1 MMWEAFLAILTLSMA
16 TGAAPEQHC
25 KYDNVIRYLNIS
37 SEKPPPL
44 RTIPKG
50 NWDEPLKVEMQ
61 FILMSILSV
70 TEKLQTVTVYFLLAM
85 KWKDVFATWNP
96 QDFCNISKLVLPV
109 DTFWSPYIVIYEQ
122 VDEEKSLS
130 RPFLSITHNGIIST
144 TQQHRVTITCNL
156 EMHKFP
162 FDIQTCSIS
171 LFSFNHPGAAREQL
185 CKYDDV
191 LQYLNI
197 SSEKAP
203 QLHTIPKEN
212 WKEPLKVEI
221 EFILI
226 SILLVTEKLQTV
238 TIYFL
243 VTMKWKNVFVTW
255 NPQDFCNIS
264 KLVLPVD
271 TFWSPYIIIYEQVD
285 EEKSLS
291 RPLLSITHNG
301 MVSTTQQHQVTVTC
315 SLEMHQFPFDTQMCN
330 MSIASVKYSA
340 TDIIFQSNQTSEEA
354 NKQSQLYHLT
364 NGEWKFTN
372 INIIQYTDLLE
383 EEFVVITYEIS
394 MKRRPI
400 LYVLNLIF
408 PTCALYIL
416 DMAIL
421 FSASSYGDKISF
433 QLSLIIGES
442 VLAVILKDILPTSS
456 DDPPIIVMFF
466 IGVFVLMI
474 MGVLETC
481 LLMQLKKKPLHPLLR
496 ATKLLRCRKQAR
508 TSGSLLHKQGDS
520 LTDVARGQEESRD
533 SNPLG
538 KGNTELPMLTGRM
551 NAEGQRIGT
560 QAELQESESA
570 LLVLEKVLF
579 CSHLLLS
586 LLFSIIIIV
595 QWSS

>member
-1 MMWEAFLAILTLSMA
+1 MWEAFLAILTLSMA

-25 KYDNVIRYLNIS
+25 KYDDVLQYLNIS
-37 SEKPPPL
+37 SEKAPPL
-44 RTIPKG
+44 HTIPKE
-50 NWDEPLKVEMQ
+50 NWKEPLKVETQ
-61 FILMSILSV
+61 FILISILSV
-70 TEKLQTVTVYFLLAM
+70 NEKLQTVTVYFVVTM
-85 KWKDVFATWNP
+85 EWKNVFVTWNP

-144 TQQHRVTITCNL
+144 TQQHQATI
-156 EMHKFP
+156 
-162 FDIQTCSIS
+162 
-171 LFSFNHPGAAREQL
+171 
-185 CKYDDV
+185 
-191 LQYLNI
+191 
-197 SSEKAP
+197 
-203 QLHTIPKEN
+203 
-212 WKEPLKVEI
+212 
-221 EFILI
+221 
-226 SILLVTEKLQTV
+226 
-238 TIYFL
+238 
-243 VTMKWKNVFVTW
+243 
-255 NPQDFCNIS
+255 
-264 KLVLPVD
+264 
-271 TFWSPYIIIYEQVD
+271 
-285 EEKSLS
+285 
-291 RPLLSITHNG
+291 
-301 MVSTTQQHQVTVTC
+301 TC
-315 SLEMHQFPFDTQMCN
+315 SLEMHQFPFDSQTCN
-330 MSIASVKYSA
+330 LSIFSSMYS
-340 TDIIFQSNQTSEEA
+340 DIILLSKQTTEEA

-364 NGEWKFTN
+364 NGEWKFMN
-372 INIIQYTDLLE
+372 INIIEYTDSVDK
-383 EEFVVITYEIS
+383 EEFAVIIYQIS

-408 PTCALYIL
+408 PTCVLYLL

-481 LLMQLKKKPLHPLLR
+481 LLMQLKKKPLHPLLK
-496 ATKLLRCRKQAR
+496 AIKLLRCHKQAR
-508 TSGSLLHKQGDS
+508 TASGNLLSKQGDS
-520 LTDVARGQEESRD
+520 LTEMARGQEERRD
-533 SNPLG
+533 SSPLG
-538 KGNTELPMLTGRM
+538 KGNTELPMLMETI
-551 NAEGQRIGT
+551 NAEGKRIGT
-560 QAELQESESA
+560 QAEVQECEST

>member
-1 MMWEAFLAILTLSMA
+1 MMWDTFLAILTLSLA
-16 TGAAPEQHC
+16 TGAA
-25 KYDNVIRYLNIS
+25 
-37 SEKPPPL
+37 
-44 RTIPKG
+44 T
-50 NWDEPLKVEMQ
+50 
-61 FILMSILSV
+61 
-70 TEKLQTVTVYFLLAM
+70 
-85 KWKDVFATWNP
+85 
-96 QDFCNISKLVLPV
+96 
-109 DTFWSPYIVIYEQ
+109 
-122 VDEEKSLS
+122 
-130 RPFLSITHNGIIST
+130 
-144 TQQHRVTITCNL
+144 
-156 EMHKFP
+156 
-162 FDIQTCSIS
+162 
-171 LFSFNHPGAAREQL
+171 EQL
-185 CKYDDV
+185 CKYDDI
-191 LQYLNI
+191 LQHLNI
-197 SSEKAP
+197 FSEKTP

-212 WKEPLKVEI
+212 WKEPLKVEV
-221 EFILI
+221 EFILL

-271 TFWSPYIIIYEQVD
+271 TFWSPHIVIYEQVD

-301 MVSTTQQHQVTVTC
+301 IVSTIQQHQVTITC
-315 SLEMHQFPFDTQMCN
+315 SLEMHQFPFDTQTCN
-330 MSIASVKYSA
+330 MTISSMYSA
-340 TDIIFQSNQTSEEA
+340 TDIIILSNQTTEEA

-383 EEFVVITYEIS
+383 QEEFVVITYEIS

-408 PTCALYIL
+408 PTCALYLL

-442 VLAVILKDILPTSS
+442 VLALILKDILPTSS

-481 LLMQLKKKPLHPLLR
+481 LLMHLKKKPLHPLLKAR
-496 ATKLLRCRKQAR
+496 KLLRCRKEER

-520 LTDVARGQEESRD
+520 LIEMARGQEESRD
-533 SNPLG
+533 SSPLG
-538 KGNTELPMLTGRM
+538 KGNTELPMLTRRM

-560 QAELQESESA
+560 QAELQECKSA
-570 LLVLEKVLF
+570 LLVLEKALF

>member
-1 MMWEAFLAILTLSMA
+1 MMWDTFLAILTLSLA
-16 TGAAPEQHC
+16 TGAAPEQLC
-25 KYDNVIRYLNIS
+25 KYDDILQYLNIF
-37 SEKPPPL
+37 SEKAPQ
-44 RTIPKG
+44 RHTIPKE
-50 NWDEPLKVEMQ
+50 NWKEPLKVEIE
-61 FILMSILSV
+61 FILISILLV
-70 TEKLQTVTVYFLLAM
+70 TEKLQTVTVYFLVTM
-85 KWKDVFATWNP
+85 KWKNVFVTWNP

-130 RPFLSITHNGIIST
+130 RP
-144 TQQHRVTITCNL
+144 
-156 EMHKFP
+156 
-162 FDIQTCSIS
+162 
-171 LFSFNHPGAAREQL
+171 
-185 CKYDDV
+185 
-191 LQYLNI
+191 
-197 SSEKAP
+197 
-203 QLHTIPKEN
+203 
-212 WKEPLKVEI
+212 
-221 EFILI
+221 
-226 SILLVTEKLQTV
+226 
-238 TIYFL
+238 
-243 VTMKWKNVFVTW
+243 
-255 NPQDFCNIS
+255 
-264 KLVLPVD
+264 
-271 TFWSPYIIIYEQVD
+271 
-285 EEKSLS
+285 
-291 RPLLSITHNG
+291 LLSITHNG
-301 MVSTTQQHQVTVTC
+301 MVSTTQQHQVTITC
-315 SLEMHQFPFDTQMCN
+315 SLEMHQFPFDTQTCN
-330 MSIASVKYSA
+330 MSIASVMYSA
-340 TDIIFQSNQTSEEA
+340 TDIIFLSNQTTEEA

-364 NGEWKFTN
+364 NGEWKFMN
-372 INIIQYTDLLE
+372 INIIQYTELLE
-383 EEFVVITYEIS
+383 EEEFFVITYEIS

-408 PTCALYIL
+408 PTCALYLL

-421 FSASSYGDKISF
+421 FSSSSYGDKISF

-481 LLMQLKKKPLHPLLR
+481 LLMQLKKKPLHPLLK

-520 LTDVARGQEESRD
+520 LTETARGQEERRD

-538 KGNTELPMLTGRM
+538 KGNTELPMLPGRM

-560 QAELQESESA
+560 QAELQECKSA

-586 LLFSIIIIV
+586 LLFSIIITV